1 MKSYRVEVK
10 PPRRA
15 AAGLAAA
22 AEELAGAGV
31 PVRCVRSEYSP
42 EDGTCV
48 LILEADSA
56 EAVAEAG
63 RRAQLEVVCIHETRS
78 ER

>member
-1 MKSYRVEVK
+1 MKSYRLELK
-10 PPRRA
+10 PPRRG

-22 AEELAGAGV
+22 AERLVRGSAS
-31 PVRCVRSEYSP
+31 VRCVRSEYCP

-48 LILEADSA
+48 LILEGDSA
-56 EAVAEAG
+56 EAIGEAG
-63 RRAQLEVVCIHETRS
+63 RRARLDVIHIHETRS